1 MRHSSTLRTLARWSV
16 PALFLGIFFFYPLSA
31 ILRYSF
37 SRSET
42 GLLAPFLEAI
52 QSAYLWNVVWFTIW
66 QAAVS
71 TFFTLLIGLPGAY
84 LLARYQFPGKTLLQA
99 LSSVA
104 FVMPTLVVAVA
115 FDSLLGPRGWIN
127 LMLLSILNLPFPPI
141 AFNHTITAILVAH
154 VFYNTTIVLR
164 LVGDFWSHLDP
175 RLEQAAQTLGAS
187 RRQALRQITLPL
199 LMPAVLSAALLVF
212 IFDFTSFGVILLL
225 GGPRFA
231 TLEVE
236 IYYQTIS
243 LFNLPMAATLAVI
256 QLGLTLILMVA
267 YSQLSHRLS
276 RPLNLKPRSY
286 AQRKL
291 RTWPERLYALIVVTI
306 LLGLLVIPL
315 LALASRSFT
324 RLQPERGLHEVT
336 QQGLTLDFYKELS
349 INRRESIFFASPA
362 TAILFSLGY
371 AFFTVLLSL
380 FVGLPASLAQ
390 TRSSGSSINKILDP
404 IVMLPLGSS
413 AVTMGL
419 GFILAFNIPPFNL
432 VTSPWLI
439 PLAHTLV
446 ALPFV
451 IRSLVPSL
459 RSIKPRLHQSAQV
472 LGASP
477 IHVFLKIDFP
487 LIARA
492 LIVAAIFA
500 FTISL
505 GEFGATALIARP
517 EYPTIPIAI
526 YRLIGQPG
534 AINYGQALALSTIL
548 MLVCAAGMLAIERVR
563 FADIGEF

>member
-1 MRHSSTLRTLARWSV
+1 V

-84 LLARYQFPGKTLLQA
+84 LFARYQFPGKTLLQA

-154 VFYNTTIVLR
+154 VFYNATIVLR